1 MFYFN
6 KEKQRI
12 DERFG
17 AIELFYNELQSKVME
32 LSEKIKS
39 HSERIVILDNRL
51 DKLEAENAKIYKLLP
66 QIQDNIMSEVNPK
79 FTSLENELERNGIDL
94 DRTLMA
100 FRKEMIE
107 EIASKFFDT
116 LDKVFRTSKEI
127 SLIATLINTNS
138 TELGQLKSQLLKPYV
153 EAKHREERIKK
164 GEEIVNKGQ
173 KIIETRNNLY
183 EEMIEKQR
191 KGENIFNLKFKIEV
205 YDEILKS
212 LK

>member
-1 MFYFN
+1 MFYSN
-6 KEKQRI
+6 KEKQKI

-39 HSERIVILDNRL
+39 HSERIVTLDNRC
-51 DKLEAENAKIYKLLP
+51 DKLEVEKLRVVKLISD
-66 QIQDNIMSEVNPK
+66 IQDNITTEVNK
-79 FTSLENELERNGIDL
+79 RFDTLNNDLERTDIDI
-94 DRTLMA
+94 DSKLMA

-138 TELGQLKSQLLKPYV
+138 TELGVLKSQLLKPYV